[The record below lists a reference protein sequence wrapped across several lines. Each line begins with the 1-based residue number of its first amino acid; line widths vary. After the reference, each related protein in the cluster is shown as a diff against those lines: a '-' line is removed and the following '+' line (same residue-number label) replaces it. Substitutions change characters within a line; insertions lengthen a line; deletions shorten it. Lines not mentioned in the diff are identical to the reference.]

1 MSPKRTRKANE
12 LPYIPLGP
20 FQWRIPG
27 IHYKLEYVE
36 FFQGLILGATALSS
50 IPYLTDNLGL
60 PYELAWSCVI
70 IEVFM
75 YMLHGWL
82 GDPVVPGWI
91 TPTLPFTLAYL
102 NGFPKGPERIQA
114 MIALQLLVA
123 FVFIFMGIT
132 KLADKFVNGVPNSI
146 KGGILIAAPITVL
159 QGQLSDGSQL
169 MTAPI
174 ATLSGTLLLAFL
186 SFSPFC
192 EKNREKYL
200 SSCRWMIDK
209 RNETTKEH
217 PFQLVKQIDIL
228 VFFPFAGMHV
238 LSKTFSVENDVKL
251 SDLLDDL
258 KSFFVSVNPNEIFF
272 SSEFSFYDK
281 TSKED
286 VYEKII
292 DGIHSMSCFL
302 KAMYKEVG
310 EHSKLSDMIIEKI
323 SKLKF
328 SQIPRDMYLINDYVY
343 YPQKNKF
350 KRAERYAMIM
360 HSGDKRDRVRI
371 PLSNFNR
378 HPLYSK
384 MGDDYF
390 NKFVLMN
397 VVIGTTNLMPTFM
410 IVFSDSTFELDSFNG
425 GLKTTIYRKVNEVAT
440 RIAKED
446 IVAVYFM
453 MTYTML
459 PLKEEYLQM
468 TSKERLALSNDDVL
482 TFMEVTITLS
492 ERECYF
498 EQTKIQDRKYIF
510 NQIFNHASSLNI
522 GKMNMRPI
530 VEAFKAKSIE

>member
-1 MSPKRTRKANE
+1 
-12 LPYIPLGP
+12 
-20 FQWRIPG
+20 
-27 IHYKLEYVE
+27 
-36 FFQGLILGATALSS
+36 
-50 IPYLTDNLGL
+50 
-60 PYELAWSCVI
+60 
-70 IEVFM
+70 
-75 YMLHGWL
+75 
-82 GDPVVPGWI
+82 
-91 TPTLPFTLAYL
+91 
-102 NGFPKGPERIQA
+102 
-114 MIALQLLVA
+114 
-123 FVFIFMGIT
+123 
-132 KLADKFVNGVPNSI
+132 
-146 KGGILIAAPITVL
+146 
-159 QGQLSDGSQL
+159 
-169 MTAPI
+169 
-174 ATLSGTLLLAFL
+174 
-186 SFSPFC
+186 
-192 EKNREKYL
+192 
-200 SSCRWMIDK
+200 MIDK

-310 EHSKLSDMIIEKI
+310 EHSKLSDMIIERI

-350 KRAERYAMIM
+350 ERAERYAMIM